1 MEENEISADLDRT
14 VAFLQG
20 GGVEGIGIEAA
31 LPVIEGW
38 QQRLEASG
46 SPELL
51 AVAEN
56 LAALKTQLSAS
67 DPDPAAVGELLV
79 TLAEQVQVVANG
91 DVEPLISDRLSQL
104 SVMLE
109 AEGSSLSGEGA
120 V

>member
-1 MEENEISADLDRT
+1 MEENEIGADLDRT

-20 GGVEGIGIEAA
+20 GVEQIGIEAA

-38 QQRLEASG
+38 QHRLEASD
-46 SPELL
+46 SPELV

-56 LAALKTQLSAS
+56 LVALKTELSAS

-79 TLAEQVQVVANG
+79 TLGEQVQVVANG
-91 DVEPLISDRLSQL
+91 DVGPLISDRLSQL

-109 AEGSSLSGEGA
+109 TEGSSLLGGGT

>member
-1 MEENEISADLDRT
+1 MEENELSADLDRT

-20 GGVEGIGIEAA
+20 GVEQISIEAA

-38 QQRLEASG
+38 QQRLEEASG

-79 TLAEQVQVVANG
+79 TLGEQVQVVANG

-109 AEGSSLSGEGA
+109 TEGSSLSGEGT